1 MKLYSLPNE
10 ILPSLSSALLLA
22 WIPTLILQNAWWEI
36 GILVF
41 SFGTQSTLRH
51 YLIEEILPEMS
62 GTIRKLVWSE
72 FWKRVWD
79 YLLQPFPYNILVP
92 HPTRMGSFPNDEL
105 ANQNELQNPFQ
116 KIVSYLSRF
125 CWPTKRIVSR
135 IDKWTASSMKS
146 LFQKK
151 VQSSVAGLSEHL
163 SWNSIFSASASSMS
177 HEDLTR
183 MIENEEARGRS
194 PTGEEREQNQNEDP
208 GENAEEVEMV
218 TAETDTIEEEL
229 PILLEE
235 EKLAADESLRESV
248 TEEHTKS
255 DEEATT
261 TEVLEQKQDQDEVSD
276 DNRDFNLS
284 T

>member
-1 MKLYSLPNE
+1 MDCV
-10 ILPSLSSALLLA
+10 I
-22 WIPTLILQNAWWEI
+22 
-36 GILVF
+36 
-41 SFGTQSTLRH
+41 
-51 YLIEEILPEMS
+51 
-62 GTIRKLVWSE
+62 
-72 FWKRVWD
+72 
-79 YLLQPFPYNILVP
+79 
-92 HPTRMGSFPNDEL
+92 DE
-105 ANQNELQNPFQ
+105 
-116 KIVSYLSRF
+116 
-125 CWPTKRIVSR
+125 
-135 IDKWTASSMKS
+135 KS